1 MIKAIDIANFFIDL
15 SNSLEEELMTNL
27 KVNKLVYL
35 AQAWS
40 LVRLGK
46 PLFCENI
53 QAWQYGP
60 VIPSVYNTFK
70 VCGANNIENVFGEYN
85 QKIFSPE
92 ELDLLIDIL
101 YQIIILLDSRIED
114 RSEKLEVLLDRQ
126 ILIKRELSGHIA
138 DKLAYPA
145 IVSHDIQTG
154 NPRCA
159 PVGKQKRRED
169 AEQGSFART
178 IRTDDAVKF
187 SSIDRE
193 T

>member
-40 LVRLGK
+40 FVRLGK

-92 ELDLLIDIL
+92 ELDLLIDIAIQYGQYTASAL
-101 YQIIILLDSRIED
+101 VNITHKPGSPWSAVYEEHKHNIITNNSIKEYFS
-114 RSEKLEVLLDRQ
+114 KLKPLPSSLINKENFVGYRDKEGYLVLPKEWND
-126 ILIKRELSGHIA
+126 
-138 DKLAYPA
+138 
-145 IVSHDIQTG
+145 G
-154 NPRCA
+154 NA
-159 PVGKQKRRED
+159 
-169 AEQGSFART
+169 
-178 IRTDDAVKF
+178 
-187 SSIDRE
+187 
-193 T
+193 